1 MTVGMVL
8 EEFFESEE
16 SEVSVRSEE
25 TAQGLMHSER
35 FHKPLLLRDKYLC
48 KFYRFC
54 LYSQLKMDSS
64 PITYKAMTL

>member
-25 TAQGLMHSER
+25 TAQGLMHSE
-35 FHKPLLLRDKYLC
+35 
-48 KFYRFC
+48 
-54 LYSQLKMDSS
+54 
-64 PITYKAMTL
+64 